1 VLEEVVE
8 KPKQRRGFACMT
20 PERRR
25 EIAMRGGASVKPESR
40 AFSKNRELAI
50 EAGRKGGMKSRKGPK
65 QEPAAEAAEEG
76 QD

>member
-1 VLEEVVE
+1 MEDVIE

-25 EIAMRGGASVKPESR
+25 EIAAKGGAAVKPESR
-40 AFSKNRELAI
+40 AFSKNRELAT
-50 EAGRKGGMKSRKGPK
+50 EAGRKGGTKSRKTQK
-65 QEPAAEAAEEG
+65 TEPVTEEV

>member
-1 VLEEVVE
+1 MEDVVE

-25 EIAMRGGASVKPESR
+25 EIAIRGGSAVKPESR
-40 AFSKNRELAI
+40 AFSKSRELAA
-50 EAGRKGGMKSRKGPK
+50 EAGRKGGLKSRKPPK
-65 QEPAAEAAEEG
+65 AQPVTEEV